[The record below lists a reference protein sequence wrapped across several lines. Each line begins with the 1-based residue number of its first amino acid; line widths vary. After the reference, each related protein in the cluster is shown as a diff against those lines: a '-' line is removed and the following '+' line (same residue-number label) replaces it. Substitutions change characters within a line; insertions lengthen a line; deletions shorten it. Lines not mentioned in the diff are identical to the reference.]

1 MKIALLDMDGTLTP
15 TALGMAMLGSQRATK
30 LVNPAAMKDLGRLYR
45 DAQESVRS
53 MYALYE
59 KYAQT
64 LAGLPESAIQ
74 ELAEEVWQ
82 REKASIYPHTKPLI
96 DTLHLAGYRTLLVSG
111 SPDEIVRLVARDLG
125 VHAGHGTRLVRAEGQ
140 YTGRIELAP
149 ALPGG
154 KRAVLEE
161 AVQPRTVDWTVVY
174 ALGNSW
180 PDIEVLNRAGLSL
193 LFEPHPHIREAAR
206 WFGIRQATRRTV
218 LEQTRELLSASLTA
232 SARDGGGR
240 K

>member
-1 MKIALLDMDGTLTP
+1 MKIALLDMDGTLIP
-15 TALGMAMLGSQRATK
+15 TALGMAMLGSQHAKK
-30 LVNPAAMKDLGRLYR
+30 LINPVAMKDLGRLYQ
-45 DAQESVRS
+45 DARSSVTG

-82 REKASIYPHTKPLI
+82 REKVSVYPHTKPLI

-125 VHAGHGTRLVRAEGQ
+125 VHAGSGTRLVRAEGQ
-140 YTGRIELAP
+140 YTGHIELAP

-161 AVQPRTVDWTVVY
+161 AVQPRTVDWSVAY

-206 WFGIRQATRRTV
+206 WFRIRQATRQTV
-218 LEQTRELLSASLTA
+218 LEQTRELLSTSPTA

>member
-30 LVNPAAMKDLGRLYR
+30 LINPAAMKDLGRLYQ
-45 DAQESVRS
+45 DARSSVTG

-82 REKASIYPHTKPLI
+82 REKVSVYPHTKPLI

-125 VHAGHGTRLVRAEGQ
+125 VHAGSGTRLVRAEGQ
-140 YTGRIELAP
+140 YTGHIELAP

-161 AVQPRTVDWTVVY
+161 AVQPRAVDWSVAY

-206 WFGIRQATRRTV
+206 WFGIRQANRQTV
-218 LEQTRELLSASLTA
+218 LEQTRELLSTSLTA
-232 SARDGGGR
+232 SACDVGGR

>member
-15 TALGMAMLGSQRATK
+15 AALGMAMLGSQGATK
-30 LVNPAAMKDLGRLYR
+30 IVNPAVMKDLGRLYQ
-45 DAQESVRS
+45 DAQTSVTG

-59 KYAQT
+59 KYAQA
-64 LAGLPESAIQ
+64 LAGQPESAMQ

-82 REKASIYPHTKPLI
+82 REKVSIYPHTKPLI
-96 DTLHLAGYRTLLVSG
+96 DTLHLAGYHTLLVSG

-125 VHAGHGTRLVRAEGQ
+125 VHAGCGTRLVCTEGQ
-140 YTGRIELAP
+140 YTGHIELAP

-161 AVQPRTVDWTVVY
+161 VVQPGAVDWNVAY

-180 PDIEVLNRAGLSL
+180 PDIEVLNRAGFSL

-218 LEQTRELLSASLTA
+218 LEQTRELLSESLAA
-232 SARDGGGR
+232 SACDDGGR
-240 K
+240 E

>member
-30 LVNPAAMKDLGRLYR
+30 LINPAAMKDLGRLYQ
-45 DAQESVRS
+45 DARSSVTG

-82 REKASIYPHTKPLI
+82 REKVSVYPHTKPLI

-125 VHAGHGTRLVRAEGQ
+125 VHAGSGTRLVRAEGQ
-140 YTGRIELAP
+140 YTGHIELAP

-161 AVQPRTVDWTVVY
+161 AVQPRTVDWSVAY

-180 PDIEVLNRAGLSL
+180 PDIEVLNRAGFSL
-193 LFEPHPHIREAAR
+193 LFEPHPHIREAAE
-206 WFGIRQATRRTV
+206 WFGIRQANRQTV
-218 LEQTRELLSASLTA
+218 LEQTRELLSTSLTA
-232 SARDGGGR
+232 SARAVGGR

>member
-15 TALGMAMLGSQRATK
+15 AALGMSMLGSQRAAK
-30 LVNPAAMKDLGRLYR
+30 LINPVAMKDLERLYQ
-45 DAQESVRS
+45 DAHSSVAS

-74 ELAEEVWQ
+74 ELAEEVWR
-82 REKASIYPHTKPLI
+82 REKTSIYPHAKPLI

-125 VHAGHGTRLVRAEGQ
+125 VHAGSGTRLVRAEGQ
-140 YTGRIELAP
+140 YTGHIELAP

-161 AVQPRTVDWTVVY
+161 AVQPRAVDWSVAY

-193 LFEPHPHIREAAR
+193 LFEPHPHVREAAR
-206 WFGIRQATRRTV
+206 WFGIRQATRQTV
-218 LEQTRELLSASLTA
+218 LEQTRELLSTSLTV
-232 SARDGGGR
+232 SARDDGGR

>member
-15 TALGMAMLGSQRATK
+15 SALGMAMLGSR
-30 LVNPAAMKDLGRLYR
+30 PAARLIDPVAMKDLGRLYR
-45 DAQESVRS
+45 DSQGSVTS
-53 MYALYE
+53 MYALHE

-82 REKASIYPHTKPLI
+82 SERISIYPHTKPLI
-96 DTLHLAGYRTLLVSG
+96 DLLHLAGYRTVLVSG

-125 VHAGHGTRLVRAEGQ
+125 AHAGCGTRLVRSGGQ
-140 YTGRIELAP
+140 YTGRLEQAP

-161 AVQPRTVDWTVVY
+161 VVQPGAVDWNVAY

-180 PDIEVLNRAGLSL
+180 PDIEVLNRAGFSL
-193 LFEPHPHIREAAR
+193 LFEPDPHIREAAE

-218 LEQTRELLSASLTA
+218 LEQTRELLSASLA
-232 SARDGGGR
+232 AAAGDVGR
-240 K
+240 RN